1 MSQKKGSMKLFFYG
15 LLLSLLLLGL
25 VRILSG
31 KKGLAF
37 DLELLGLFF
46 LLILSLIGLI
56 SYSKAWGERVLFFVF
71 FFYIC
76 NLVLLWL
83 QQGTFYYILMLVSL
97 IGFFTAIPGKPD
109 EDFLEGSFESNFD
122 ESSAVVFDQP
132 VELKRAVKHSPGKY
146 VASKRGK
153 YYHEPKSEWA
163 KKIKKE
169 NRVWFKNKE
178 EAWEQGYKAHS
189 EVD

>member
-1 MSQKKGSMKLFFYG
+1 MSQEKSPMKLFFYG
-15 LLLSLLLLGL
+15 LLLFLLSLGL
-25 VRILSG
+25 IRILSD
-31 KKGLAF
+31 KKGMIF

-56 SYSKAWGERVLFFVF
+56 TYSKAWGERVLFFVF

-76 NLVLLWL
+76 NLILLWL
-83 QQGTFYYILMLVSL
+83 QQGTFYYILMLISL
-97 IGFFTAIPGKPD
+97 VGFFIAIPGKPD
-109 EDFLEGSFESNFD
+109 EDFLEESFESNFD

-132 VELKRAVKHSPGKY
+132 VESKRVVKHSPGKY

-163 KKIKKE
+163 KKIRKE
-169 NRVWFKNKE
+169 NRVWFQNKE
-178 EAWEQGYKAHS
+178 EALEQGYKAHS
-189 EVD
+189 EVN